1 MDATAIFLSEMGISD
16 LPDVFKGEQLK
27 KETILFRTCRERFV
41 RFTFK

>member
-27 KETILFRTCRERFV
+27 KETILFLNMQGEV
-41 RFTFK
+41 RQIYF